1 VSPLDRYR
9 AKRDPGRTP
18 EPVPA
23 KDPPAGR
30 RRRATGPGAEKGHAP
45 SFVIQEHH
53 ARSLHW
59 DFRLERD
66 DVLVSWAV
74 PKGLPMDR
82 GVNHL
87 AVHVE
92 DHPIEYG
99 SFAGT
104 IPGHEYGA
112 GTVTIWDHG
121 TYECTEWTD
130 KSVKVALH
138 GSRVEGRYGLFHTD
152 GDNWM
157 VHRVD
162 PGPAGFEPLPGLVRP
177 MLATAS
183 AELPAADDEWA
194 YEFKWDGVRA
204 VVYVEGGR
212 VRALSRTDR
221 DVTASYPEL
230 RALGESLGSLQAVL
244 DGEIVALDGDGR
256 PSFEALQPRMNT
268 SGPARVR
275 RLAESVPVTYMIFD
289 LVHLDGHSALQVP
302 YRERRRLLEALEL
315 AGPHWATPASH
326 SGGGAAVLQAARD
339 AGLEGVVAKRLD
351 SPYRPGARD
360 PSWKKVK
367 NFRTQSV
374 VIGGWATG
382 RGRLEGDL
390 GALLL
395 GVFSPAGLDYVG
407 RVGTGFDDW
416 ERSEPS
422 RRLGA
427 LERATSPFLGVP
439 RAEAAGVRWAEP
451 VLVGEVRFSEWT
463 RAGRLRQPSWRGLR
477 ADQRPEEVVVEP

>member
-1 VSPLDRYR
+1 MSPLDRYR

-177 MLATAS
+177 MLGTVCEPSSTSRGAAS
-183 AELPAADDEWA
+183 A
-194 YEFKWDGVRA
+194 
-204 VVYVEGGR
+204 
-212 VRALSRTDR
+212 
-221 DVTASYPEL
+221 
-230 RALGESLGSLQAVL
+230 
-244 DGEIVALDGDGR
+244 
-256 PSFEALQPRMNT
+256 
-268 SGPARVR
+268 
-275 RLAESVPVTYMIFD
+275 
-289 LVHLDGHSALQVP
+289 
-302 YRERRRLLEALEL
+302 
-315 AGPHWATPASH
+315 
-326 SGGGAAVLQAARD
+326 
-339 AGLEGVVAKRLD
+339 
-351 SPYRPGARD
+351 
-360 PSWKKVK
+360 
-367 NFRTQSV
+367 
-374 VIGGWATG
+374 
-382 RGRLEGDL
+382 
-390 GALLL
+390 
-395 GVFSPAGLDYVG
+395 
-407 RVGTGFDDW
+407 
-416 ERSEPS
+416 PS
-422 RRLGA
+422 RAPTG
-427 LERATSPFLGVP
+427 T
-439 RAEAAGVRWAEP
+439 
-451 VLVGEVRFSEWT
+451 
-463 RAGRLRQPSWRGLR
+463 
-477 ADQRPEEVVVEP
+477 